1 MLSMLCTI
9 LGSELGSRK
18 KKGAPG
24 ILASKGQGAA
34 TKNKEHSQREE
45 RRERERGREKRDP
58 HRKLSPSLL

>member
-18 KKGAPG
+18 KRAPG

-58 HRKLSPSLL
+58 HRKLGPSLL